1 MTTCCAVK
9 KFEYNSIKM
18 MDINIFKR
26 DGFRNQRNTIS
37 IKLLKFYNWPI
48 VSKVIQSKRKRQLPF
63 SLVDKEKAS
72 LTYQSHS
79 M

>member
-1 MTTCCAVK
+1 
-9 KFEYNSIKM
+9 M

-37 IKLLKFYNWPI
+37 IKLLKFYNWPL